1 MSLRR
6 RFAVAVPEYGCAAR
20 HNLDRLATASSHVH
34 HIGEI
39 QMTTLAVPAA
49 LSDEALQRESAVA
62 QAHIRRHRHVIIA
75 LRVAV
80 LLLILG
86 GWELAARQK
95 WIDPFFYSQPSLIW
109 DQIAEWLRNGTSQ
122 GPLWLQ
128 VAVTLEETI
137 IGFLIGAIGGV
148 ICGIVLGRN
157 KLLSE
162 VFSLYIQIANSIPR
176 VVLGSVFVIALGL
189 GMASK
194 VALAV
199 VMVFFVVFGNAF
211 QGVREAD
218 KYMIANAQILGASRR
233 QLTTA
238 VVIPSAMSWILAS
251 LHVSFGFALVG
262 AVVGEFLGAK
272 QGIGLLISTA
282 QGAFNASGVFAA
294 MIVLAVVALAADFLL
309 TGLEKRLLK
318 WRPAA
323 F

>member
-1 MSLRR
+1 MNTSTRNPAMSSLS
-6 RFAVAVPEYGCAAR
+6 P
-20 HNLDRLATASSHVH
+20 
-34 HIGEI
+34 
-39 QMTTLAVPAA
+39 PAA
-49 LSDEALQRESAVA
+49 LPASLSDEALARESEAA
-62 QAHIRRHRHVIIA
+62 QAAIRRRRSMIIG
-75 LRVAV
+75 LRLVV
-80 LLLILG
+80 LVVVLG
-86 GWELAARQK
+86 GWELAARTK
-95 WIDPFFYSQPSLIW
+95 VIDPFFYSMPSMIW
-109 DQIAEWLRNGTSQ
+109 AQIVEWVRDGTSQ
-122 GPLWLQ
+122 GPLWTQ
-128 VAVTLEETI
+128 VLVTLEETV
-137 IGFLIGAIGGV
+137 IGFLIGSVAGV
-148 ICGIVLGRN
+148 VCGILLGRN
-157 KLLSE
+157 KLLSD

-176 VVLGSVFVIALGL
+176 VVLGSIFVIALGL

-218 KYMIANAQILGASRR
+218 KYMIANAQILGASPR
-233 QLTTA
+233 QLTMS

-272 QGIGLLISTA
+272 EGIGLLISTA

-309 TGLEKRLLK
+309 SRVEKRLLK
-318 WRPAA
+318 WRPAT

>member
-1 MSLRR
+1 MSTPTL
-6 RFAVAVPEYGCAAR
+6 P
-20 HNLDRLATASSHVH
+20 AS
-34 HIGEI
+34 
-39 QMTTLAVPAA
+39 
-49 LSDEALQRESAVA
+49 LSDEALQRESEL
-62 QAHIRRHRHVIIA
+62 AHARIRRRRLSIIA
-75 LRVAV
+75 LRLAV
-80 LLLILG
+80 LAVALG
-86 GWELAARQK
+86 GWELAAGQK
-95 WIDPFFYSQPSLIW
+95 WIDPFFYSQPSLIGA
-109 DQIAEWLRNGTSQ
+109 QIVEWLRDGTSQ
-122 GPLWLQ
+122 GPLWQQ
-128 VAVTLEETI
+128 VAVTLEETV
-137 IGFLIGAIGGV
+137 IGFLIGSVAGV
-148 ICGIVLGRN
+148 VCGILLGRN
-157 KLLSE
+157 KLLSD

-238 VVIPSAMSWILAS
+238 VVVPSAMSWILAS

-309 TGLEKRLLK
+309 TSLERRLLR

>member
-1 MSLRR
+1 MNPATLTTGAAMST
-6 RFAVAVPEYGCAAR
+6 P
-20 HNLDRLATASSHVH
+20 T
-34 HIGEI
+34 
-39 QMTTLAVPAA
+39 TTLPSA
-49 LSDEALQRESAVA
+49 LSDEALARESGIA
-62 QAHIRRHRHVIIA
+62 QAAIRNRRRMIIG
-75 LRVAV
+75 LRLAV
-80 LLLILG
+80 LVVALG
-86 GWELAARQK
+86 GWELAARLK
-95 WIDPFFYSQPSLIW
+95 WIDPFFYSMPSMIY
-109 DQIAEWLRNGTSQ
+109 DQLVEWMRDGTSQ
-122 GPLWLQ
+122 GSLWMQ
-128 VAVTLEETI
+128 VAVTLEETVL
-137 IGFLIGAIGGV
+137 GFLIGSVAGV

-157 KLLSE
+157 KLLSD

-176 VVLGSVFVIALGL
+176 VVLGSIFVIALGL

-218 KYMIANAQILGASRR
+218 KYMIANAQILGASPR
-233 QLTTA
+233 QLTMS

-272 QGIGLLISTA
+272 EGIGLLISTA

-294 MIVLAVVALAADFLL
+294 MIVLAVVALAADFMLSS
-309 TGLEKRLLK
+309 LEKRLLK

>member
-1 MSLRR
+1 MSELTLNQGISP
-6 RFAVAVPEYGCAAR
+6 AQAAP
-20 HNLDRLATASSHVH
+20 DQT
-34 HIGEI
+34 
-39 QMTTLAVPAA
+39 PAA
-49 LSDEALQRESAVA
+49 VSDAALAQESIAA
-62 QAHIRRHRHVIIA
+62 QAAIKRRKAVIIA
-75 LRVAV
+75 LRLLVLVAV
-80 LLLILG
+80 LG
-86 GWELAARQK
+86 GWEVSARMK
-95 WIDPFFYSQPSLIW
+95 WIDPFFYSMPSMIW
-109 DQIAEWLRNGTSQ
+109 SQIVEWMRDGTSQ
-122 GPLWLQ
+122 GPLWQQ
-128 VAVTLEETI
+128 VLVTLEETV
-137 IGFLIGAIGGV
+137 IGFLIGSIAGV

-157 KLLSE
+157 KLLSD
-162 VFSLYIQIANSIPR
+162 VFSIYIQIANSIPR

-199 VMVFFVVFGNAF
+199 VMVFFVVFANAF

-218 KYMIANAQILGASRR
+218 KYMIANAQILGASPR
-233 QLTTA
+233 QVTMS

-272 QGIGLLISTA
+272 EGIGLLISTA

-294 MIVLAVVALAADFLL
+294 MIVLAVVALGADFLL
-309 TGLEKRLLK
+309 TRLEKRLLK

>member
-1 MSLRR
+1 MTDTTLDSPLSESALAQESERAHARIRHR
-6 RFAVAVPEYGCAAR
+6 RFLIIG
-20 HNLDRLATASSHVH
+20 LRLA
-34 HIGEI
+34 
-39 QMTTLAVPAA
+39 
-49 LSDEALQRESAVA
+49 
-62 QAHIRRHRHVIIA
+62 
-75 LRVAV
+75 V
-80 LLLILG
+80 LVLVLG
-86 GWELAARQK
+86 GWELAAQRK
-95 WIDPFFYSQPSLIW
+95 WIDPFFYSMPSMIW
-109 DQIAEWLRNGTSQ
+109 DQIVDWIDNGTSQ
-122 GPLWLQ
+122 GPLWTQ
-128 VAVTLEETI
+128 VLVTLEETVL
-137 IGFLIGAIGGV
+137 GFLIGAVSGV
-148 ICGIVLGRN
+148 FCGILLGRN
-157 KLLSE
+157 KLLAD

-218 KYMIANAQILGASRR
+218 KYMIANAQILGASPR
-233 QLTTA
+233 QVTLA

-262 AVVGEFLGAK
+262 AVVGEFLGAR

-309 TGLEKRLLK
+309 TRVEKRLLK

>member
-1 MSLRR
+1 MAEAGIDATSLAAVERIAQRR
-6 RFAVAVPEYGCAAR
+6 LRQR
-20 HNLDRLATASSHVH
+20 HALI
-34 HIGEI
+34 IG
-39 QMTTLAVPAA
+39 
-49 LSDEALQRESAVA
+49 
-62 QAHIRRHRHVIIA
+62 
-75 LRVAV
+75 LRVLV
-80 LLLILG
+80 LVVVLG
-86 GWELAARQK
+86 GWEIGGRTK
-95 WIDPFFYSQPSLIW
+95 WIDPFFFSMPSLIFQ
-109 DQIAEWLRNGTSQ
+109 QIVDWFVNGTSQ
-122 GPLWLQ
+122 GPLLVQ
-128 VAVTLEETI
+128 VWVTLEETFL
-137 IGFLIGAIGGV
+137 GFLIGSVGGIV
-148 ICGIVLGRN
+148 CGVVLGRN
-157 KLLSE
+157 KLLSD

-218 KYMIANAQILGASRR
+218 RYMIANAQILGASRR
-233 QLTTA
+233 QLTTS
-238 VVIPSAMSWILAS
+238 VVIPSALSWILAS

-262 AVVGEFLGAK
+262 AVVGEFLGSK

-294 MIVLAVVALAADFLL
+294 MIVLAVVALTADYLL
-309 TGLEKRLLK
+309 TTLEKRLLK

>member
-1 MSLRR
+1 MSELTLNP
-6 RFAVAVPEYGCAAR
+6 AAAR
-20 HNLDRLATASSHVH
+20 SPAPVSAAADHT
-34 HIGEI
+34 
-39 QMTTLAVPAA
+39 PAA
-49 LSDEALQRESAVA
+49 VSDAALAQESIAA
-62 QAHIRRHRHVIIA
+62 QAAIKRRKAVIIG
-75 LRVAV
+75 LRLLV
-80 LLLILG
+80 LVLVLG
-86 GWELAARQK
+86 GWEVSARMQ
-95 WIDPFFYSQPSLIW
+95 WIDPFFYSMPSMIW
-109 DQIAEWLRNGTSQ
+109 NQIVEWMRDGTSQ
-122 GPLWLQ
+122 GPLWQQ
-128 VAVTLEETI
+128 VLVTLEETV
-137 IGFLIGAIGGV
+137 IGFLIGSIAGV

-157 KLLSE
+157 KLLSD
-162 VFSLYIQIANSIPR
+162 VFSIYIQIANSIPR

-199 VMVFFVVFGNAF
+199 VMVFFVVFANAF

-218 KYMIANAQILGASRR
+218 KYMIANAQILGASPR
-233 QLTTA
+233 QVTLS

-272 QGIGLLISTA
+272 EGIGLLISTA

-294 MIVLAVVALAADFLL
+294 MIVLAVVALGADFLL
-309 TGLEKRLLK
+309 TRLEKRLLK

>member
-1 MSLRR
+1 MNNAVTPSHAAMSTSTTTTSTT
-6 RFAVAVPEYGCAAR
+6 PAAAQ
-20 HNLDRLATASSHVH
+20 LPS
-34 HIGEI
+34 
-39 QMTTLAVPAA
+39 A
-49 LSDEALQRESAVA
+49 LSDAALARESEIA
-62 QAHIRRHRHVIIA
+62 QAAIRGRRRMIIA
-75 LRVAV
+75 LRLVVLVVA
-80 LLLILG
+80 LG
-86 GWELAARQK
+86 GWEIAARLK
-95 WIDPFFYSQPSLIW
+95 WIDPFFYSMPTMIYDQLVEWMRDGTAQGSLW
-109 DQIAEWLRNGTSQ
+109 M
-122 GPLWLQ
+122 Q
-128 VAVTLEETI
+128 VAVTLEETV
-137 IGFLIGAIGGV
+137 IGFLIGSIAGV

-157 KLLSE
+157 KLLSD

-176 VVLGSVFVIALGL
+176 VVLGSIFVIALGL

-218 KYMIANAQILGASRR
+218 KYMIANAQILGASPR
-233 QLTTA
+233 QLTMA

-272 QGIGLLISTA
+272 EGIGLLISTA

-309 TGLEKRLLK
+309 SSLEKRLLK

>member
-1 MSLRR
+1 MST
-6 RFAVAVPEYGCAAR
+6 AVLAHPTGAA
-20 HNLDRLATASSHVH
+20 
-34 HIGEI
+34 
-39 QMTTLAVPAA
+39 AVPAS
-49 LSDEALQRESAVA
+49 LSDEALARESLRA
-62 QAHIRRHRHVIIA
+62 QAALRRRKWVIIG
-75 LRVAV
+75 LR
-80 LLLILG
+80 LLFLFVVLG
-86 GWELAARQK
+86 GWELAASRK

-109 DQIAEWLRNGTSQ
+109 QQIVEWVRDGTSQ
-122 GPLWLQ
+122 GPLWVQ
-128 VAVTLEETI
+128 IAVTLEETI
-137 IGFLIGAIGGV
+137 IGFLIGGIGGIV
-148 ICGIVLGRN
+148 FGIVLGRN
-157 KLLSE
+157 KLLAD
-162 VFSLYIQIANSIPR
+162 VFSLYIKIANSIPR

-211 QGVREAD
+211 QGVIEAD
-218 KYMIANAQILGASRR
+218 KYLIANARILGASPR
-233 QLTTA
+233 QVTAA

-272 QGIGLLISTA
+272 QGMGLLISTA

-294 MIVLAVVALAADFLL
+294 MILLAAVALVADFIL
-309 TGLEKRLLK
+309 TRLEKRLLK